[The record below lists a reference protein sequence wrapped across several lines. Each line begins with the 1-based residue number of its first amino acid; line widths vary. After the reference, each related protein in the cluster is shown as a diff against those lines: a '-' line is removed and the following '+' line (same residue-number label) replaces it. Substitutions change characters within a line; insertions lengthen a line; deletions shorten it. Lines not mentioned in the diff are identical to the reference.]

1 MKLNKSQK
9 ETNEQYSERMDKIDD
24 LYACIEKLAKWDYK
38 ELAFQVRVEADQ
50 LIKPTKPICK
60 REYN

>member
-1 MKLNKSQK
+1 MK
-9 ETNEQYSERMDKIDD
+9 ETKEQYVERMNKIDD
-24 LYACIEKLAKWDYK
+24 LYACIEKLVKWDYK

-60 REYN
+60 LESN